1 MSVTWYWPSCRGVS
15 TESRWGWSVLMKEL
29 AQWVE
34 LEGHDYVLDL
44 VCDLELLPD
53 FPKQKTYFIISTEDP
68 SRARPNASMY
78 VCIPKYFVVLPCF
91 SCIALLWQC
100 LIHTLVCRSLFGS
113 GFEVDEEGPLSYA
126 NRTSAIATNSLPIS
140 EGHYSLGSLLFQSFK
155 WSTTYTCS

>member
-1 MSVTWYWPSCRGVS
+1 
-15 TESRWGWSVLMKEL
+15 MKEL

-78 VCIPKYFVVLPCF
+78 ASQNI
-91 SCIALLWQC
+91 
-100 LIHTLVCRSLFGS
+100 SLFS
-113 GFEVDEEGPLSYA
+113 HV
-126 NRTSAIATNSLPIS
+126 SAVV
-140 EGHYSLGSLLFQSFK
+140 Y
-155 WSTTYTCS
+155 CCDDV